1 MRIEVKKNN
10 RNEQV
15 ILITFNT
22 CGEKFASNYE
32 RNKFFRELYGWEQTV
47 PGNDRR
53 YRYHRPG
60 LLDDIPH
67 MKVSKSVF
75 MVAQEHMR
83 RMEEFFKQWQEKV
96 EYDMMNIL
104 VERERFIN
112 NLHRKRIDIE
122 GE

>member
-1 MRIEVKKNN
+1 
-10 RNEQV
+10 
-15 ILITFNT
+15 
-22 CGEKFASNYE
+22 
-32 RNKFFRELYGWEQTV
+32 
-47 PGNDRR
+47 
-53 YRYHRPG
+53 
-60 LLDDIPH
+60 
-67 MKVSKSVF
+67 
-75 MVAQEHMR
+75 MR